1 MIKVNGEDYGTAI
14 ELAAT
19 VGPDVTPDTIW
30 NWRRRDGLTTITTRD
45 DDGYLRTR
53 SPLRE
58 TAIIEARKRA
68 TRRGR
73 PRAFDQRTPVAA

>member
-1 MIKVNGEDYGTAI
+1 MIPLKGETYGTAT
-14 ELAAT
+14 ELAQAL
-19 VGPDVTPDTIW
+19 GPDVTPDTIW

-53 SPLRE
+53 SPLHE
-58 TAIIEARKRA
+58 TALIEARKRA

-73 PRAFDQRTPVAA
+73 PRTFDQHTPVAA